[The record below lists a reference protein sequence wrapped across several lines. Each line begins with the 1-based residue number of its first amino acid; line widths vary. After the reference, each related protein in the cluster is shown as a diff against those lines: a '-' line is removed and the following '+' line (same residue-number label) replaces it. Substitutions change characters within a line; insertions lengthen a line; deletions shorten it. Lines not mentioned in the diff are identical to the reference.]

1 MKCLTLFFVLLCVID
16 QSPAKVTRSFVLL
29 YKGSDNRKETEDELR
44 ALQNHLREVA
54 SFPVLKN
61 KAELQS
67 NIEKADKRI
76 EVLLNSRVSDR
87 KFKINI
93 RPIQHFIARRV
104 LMWLRFGGLKG
115 DPHFT
120 TFDGHRYDFQ
130 GLCWYTLVK
139 DCSSVPDFDVKGRFE
154 ERYID
159 PEVKTR
165 TVEVMIT
172 VGTETINLKEDD
184 SIYIVPIWK
193 AINLVMGGLQWLQ
206 PKRVNGKPLIS
217 NDQLKN
223 MKLIKEDDE
232 IIVTLP
238 GLQATWSGPN
248 HAMSA
253 TITEPLKK
261 GLVCGLLGNADG
273 DPDNDFKKF
282 DGYRTDN
289 VDDFAN
295 SWKVSSMTC

>member
-184 SIYIVPIWK
+184 SIY
-193 AINLVMGGLQWLQ
+193 
-206 PKRVNGKPLIS
+206 VNGKPLIS

>member
-16 QSPAKVTRSFVLL
+16 QSPAKAPAGTEADALRILTRSFVLL

-67 NIEKADKRI
+67 NIEK
-76 EVLLNSRVSDR
+76 V
-87 KFKINI
+87 

-184 SIYIVPIWK
+184 SIY
-193 AINLVMGGLQWLQ
+193 
-206 PKRVNGKPLIS
+206 VNGKPLIS

>member
-67 NIEKADKRI
+67 NIEK
-76 EVLLNSRVSDR
+76 V
-87 KFKINI
+87 

-184 SIYIVPIWK
+184 SIY
-193 AINLVMGGLQWLQ
+193 
-206 PKRVNGKPLIS
+206 VNGKPLIS